1 MKKAYFPLLRK
12 AIKQGTLI
20 GLERVDELYITNNEA
35 IIAEITEA
43 ILEQIEELY
52 NFEHE

>member
-1 MKKAYFPLLRK
+1 MKSGYFPLLRK
-12 AIKQGTLI
+12 AIKQGTFI
-20 GLERVDELYITNNEA
+20 GLERIEELDITNKEA
-35 IIAEITEA
+35 IIGEITEA

>member
-1 MKKAYFPLLRK
+1 MKKGYFPLLRK

-20 GLERVDELYITNNEA
+20 GLERIEELDINKQEA
-35 IIAEITEA
+35 IIGEITEA